1 MLPIG
6 DDTGWNGKVPW
17 VIISLIMVNLSVF
30 SLQKWVLGEKFTR
43 GYSLVA
49 KEITTGKDLVKP
61 EKYKIRL
68 PYTVQ
73 NNNAKS
79 KFKYQIKFKVIPV
92 DIPQAPGPKPIYLT
106 LITSMFLHGDWFHVL
121 SNMWFLALFGR
132 NVETSLGH
140 LRFLIYYLI
149 CGVCGGLVQVL
160 SDPHCVL
167 PCLGASGAISGVMG
181 SYLVIYPFS
190 KIKVW
195 LSWLVGSIEVPAI
208 GALGFWFLLQYVSG
222 VMAMEFGNIVG
233 GVAYWDH
240 LGGFLAGLF
249 LIVGTIAYL
258 KLRERWKL
266 ANAVAEAAAEE
277 SEPSS
282 PEVVAALE
290 RPLTGFTLGNFLP
303 GSGKPAA
310 ANPSLEGAFLSP
322 SLAQAVKPAHDPGR
336 DEPSFLPRRRG

>member
-17 VIISLIMVNLSVF
+17 VIISLIVVNLSIF

-49 KEITTGKDLVKP
+49 EEITTGKDLVKP
-61 EKYKIRL
+61 QKYKIRL
-68 PYTVQ
+68 PYTVP
-73 NNNAKS
+73 NTDPKS
-79 KFKYQIKFKVIPV
+79 KFKNKIKFKEFPV
-92 DIPQAPGPKPIYLT
+92 DVPQAPGPKPIYLT

-140 LRFLIYYLI
+140 VRFLIYYLI

-195 LSWLVGSIEVPAI
+195 LSWLVGTIEVPAL

-222 VMAMEFGNIVG
+222 VMALEFGNIMG

-258 KLRERWKL
+258 KWQEHVKMTE
-266 ANAVAEAAAEE
+266 AVAAAEAE
-277 SEPSS
+277 EEPEPA

-290 RPLTGFTLGNFLP
+290 RPLNGITLGNFLP
-303 GSGKPAA
+303 SSRPPATTDPA
-310 ANPSLEGAFLSP
+310 LKEAIFSP
-322 SLAQAVKPAHDPGR
+322 TLAQAVKEPSSE
-336 DEPSFLPRRRG
+336 EPSFLQRRRA